1 MNPGTTT
8 LGKVGIAIVVA
19 IAMCLASATVL
30 ANSKSNNGKN
40 GGSEPSVMP
49 SYIGSAT
56 ALDVSVNLLLLN
68 KRIVLSDTGE
78 LDSSG
83 GSKDESLI
91 NFDEGVVQASVLHA
105 TTVGSGNRTD
115 SMAITAGL
123 GLDLSSLG
131 VDLSI
136 SATVLQAVASAECT
150 NAAPALSG
158 YSDIVGLTI
167 NGKHIEASG
176 KPNQTLDIGG
186 LIKVTINEQVETDKS
201 ITVTALRVEVL
212 GALGTPVAEVAI
224 SRAKAGLVCGSGPD
238 GECPPAADFVT
249 GGGFFFDEYGQRVN
263 FGMNGGVFP
272 NGDMKGRF
280 NLLGPGHHV
289 RGSSVVDYRIVDATT
304 RELDYVADDGGA
316 TFCTVTVAD
325 NGEPGRAD
333 TFGISCDS
341 GYSAS
346 GTLSQGGNIQLHKP
360 TSCKA
365 NDDSNDGGNGNK
377 GGKKK

>member
-1 MNPGTTT
+1 
-8 LGKVGIAIVVA
+8 
-19 IAMCLASATVL
+19 
-30 ANSKSNNGKN
+30 
-40 GGSEPSVMP
+40 MP

-56 ALDVSVNLLLLN
+56 ALDVSLNLLLLN
-68 KRIVLSDTGE
+68 ERIVLSDTGE

-91 NFDEGVVQASVLHA
+91 NYQGDVVQASVLHA

-123 GLDLSSLG
+123 GLDLTSLG
-131 VDLSI
+131 VDLTT
-136 SATVLQAVASAECT
+136 SAKVLQAVASAECT
-150 NAAPALSG
+150 NGSLHLSG
-158 YSDIVGLTI
+158 YSDILGLTI
-167 NGKHIEASG
+167 NGMPINVSG
-176 KPNQTLDIGG
+176 EPNQTLDIGG
-186 LIKVTINEQVETDKS
+186 LIKVTINEQVGTDNS
-201 ITVTALRVEVL
+201 LTVTALRVEVL
-212 GALGTPVAEVAI
+212 GSLGTPVAEVVV
-224 SRAKAGLVCGSGPD
+224 SRAEAGLICGSGPD

-249 GGGFFFDEYGQRVN
+249 GGGFFNDDYGQRVN

-272 NGDMKGRF
+272 SGELKGRF
-280 NLLGPGHHV
+280 NLVAPGHHI
-289 RGSSVVDYRIVDATT
+289 RGSSVVDYRIIDATT
-304 RELDYVADDGGA
+304 RELDYIADDSGA

-365 NDDSNDGGNGNK
+365 NDDSKGGGNGNK

>member
-1 MNPGTTT
+1 MT
-8 LGKVGIAIVVA
+8 LDTATLRQGGVAIVVA
-19 IAMCLASATVL
+19 VAMCFASAL
-30 ANSKSNNGKN
+30 AVAAPKSNNGKN
-40 GGSEPSVMP
+40 GGGSDTSVMP

-56 ALDVSVNLLLLN
+56 ALDLSLNLLLLKEN
-68 KRIVLSDTGE
+68 IVLSDTGQ
-78 LDSSG
+78 LDSHG
-83 GSKDESLI
+83 GSKDESLL
-91 NFDEGVVQASVLHA
+91 NVDQGLVRASVLHA
-105 TTVGSGNRTD
+105 TTVGSGHRTD

-123 GLDLSSLG
+123 GLDLTSLG

-136 SATVLQAVASAECT
+136 SATVLQAVASAQCT
-150 NAAPALSG
+150 NGSPVLSG

-167 NGKHIEASG
+167 NGMPIEVSG

-212 GALGTPVAEVAI
+212 GALGTPVAEVEV
-224 SRAKAGLVCGSGPD
+224 SRAEAGLICGSGPD

-249 GGGFFFDEYGQRVN
+249 GGGFFFDDYGQRVN

-272 NGDMKGRF
+272 NGNMKGRF
-280 NLLGPGHHV
+280 NLVAPGHHI
-289 RGSSVVDYRIVDATT
+289 RGSSVLDYRIVDATT

-325 NGEPGRAD
+325 NGEPGRSD

-360 TSCKA
+360 KSCKTD
-365 NDDSNDGGNGNK
+365 DDSKGGNGNK

>member
-1 MNPGTTT
+1 MNPGTTI
-8 LGKVGIAIVVA
+8 LGKAGIAVVVA
-19 IAMCLASATVL
+19 VAMCLASATVS
-30 ANSKSNNGKN
+30 ANSKSNNGKS

-56 ALDVSVNLLLLN
+56 ALDVSVNFLLVN
-68 KRIVLSDTGE
+68 ERIVLSDTGQ

-91 NFDEGVVQASVLHA
+91 NVDEGVVKASVLHA

-115 SMAITAGL
+115 SMAVTAEL
-123 GLDLSSLG
+123 GLDLTSLG
-131 VDLSI
+131 VDLNI
-136 SATVLQAVASAECT
+136 NATVLQAVASAECT
-150 NAAPALSG
+150 NGSPVLSG
-158 YSDIVGLTI
+158 YSDIIGLTI
-167 NGKHIEASG
+167 NGMPIEASG
-176 KPNQTLDIGG
+176 DPNQTLDIGG

-212 GALGTPVAEVAI
+212 GVLGTPVAEVAI
-224 SRAKAGLVCGSGPD
+224 SRAEAGLICGSGPN

-249 GGGFFFDEYGQRVN
+249 GGGFFSDEYGQRVN

-272 NGDMKGRF
+272 NGDLKGRF
-280 NLLGPGHHV
+280 NLVAPGHHI
-289 RGSSVVDYRIVDATT
+289 RGSSVVDYRIIDDTT
-304 RELDYVADDGGA
+304 RELDYVADDNGT

-325 NGEPGRAD
+325 NGEPGRSD

-360 TSCKA
+360 KSCKT
-365 NDDSNDGGNGNK
+365 DGDSKGGNGNK

>member
-1 MNPGTTT
+1 MSPGTTT
-8 LGKVGIAIVVA
+8 LKTGGMAIIAAV
-19 IAMCLASATVL
+19 AMCLASASVL
-30 ANSKSNNGKN
+30 ANPKPKDGND
-40 GGSEPSVMP
+40 GGSEP

-56 ALDVSVNLLLLN
+56 ALDVSVNLLLVDE
-68 KRIVLSDTGE
+68 RIVLSDTGQ

-91 NFDEGVVQASVLHA
+91 NVDEGVVKASVLHA

-115 SMAITAGL
+115 SMAVTAEL

-131 VDLSI
+131 VDLNI
-136 SATVLQAVASAECT
+136 NATVLQAVASAECT
-150 NAAPALSG
+150 NGSPVLSG
-158 YSDIVGLTI
+158 YSDIIGLTI
-167 NGKHIEASG
+167 NGMPIEASG
-176 KPNQTLDIGG
+176 EPNQTLDIGG
-186 LIKVTINEQVETDKS
+186 LIKVTVNEQVETDNS
-201 ITVTALRVEVL
+201 ITVTALRVVVL
-212 GALGTPVAEVAI
+212 GALGTPVAEVVI
-224 SRAKAGLVCGSGPD
+224 SRAEAGLICGSGPD

-249 GGGFFFDEYGQRVN
+249 GGGFFSDEYGQRVN

-280 NLLGPGHHV
+280 NLVAPGHHI

-304 RELDYVADDGGA
+304 RELDYVADDNGT

-325 NGEPGRAD
+325 NGEPGRSD

-360 TSCKA
+360 KSCKTD
-365 NDDSNDGGNGNK
+365 DDSKGGNGNK